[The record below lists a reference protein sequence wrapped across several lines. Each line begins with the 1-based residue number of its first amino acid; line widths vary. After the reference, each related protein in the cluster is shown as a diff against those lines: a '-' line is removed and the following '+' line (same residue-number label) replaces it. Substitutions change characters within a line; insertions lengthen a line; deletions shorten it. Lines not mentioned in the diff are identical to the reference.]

1 MVVPTAILL
10 IAGGIFAAAPLFKRV
25 AKGLERLFIVLGFAV
40 GIAVIVVTIDLAL
53 NLGILSS
60 IFGIG
65 FAPASNAFPFAQY
78 TLIVMAV
85 LGILLFSRPLR
96 NVRWA
101 SLIALGV
108 GILAAA
114 YLHIAFAV
122 NSSIVLGVV
131 FIITILI
138 IYTLLRFVEDILEF
152 IGTVLAFPPVA
163 IAIGLVSIYYGI
175 MIYGT

>member
-1 MVVPTAILL
+1 MVVSTAILL
-10 IAGGIFAAAPLFKRV
+10 IAGGIFACAPLFKRV
-25 AKGLERLFIVLGFAV
+25 AKGLERLFIILGFAV
-40 GIAVIVVTIDLAL
+40 GIAVIIVTIDLAL
-53 NLGILSS
+53 NLGSLSS

-65 FAPASNAFPFAQY
+65 FVPMSNAFPLAQY
-78 TLIVMAV
+78 LLIVMAV

-101 SLIALGV
+101 SLVALGI
-108 GILAAA
+108 GILVAA

-122 NSSIVLGVV
+122 SSSIILGVV

-163 IAIGLVSIYYGI
+163 IAIGLVSIYFGIQTYGA
-175 MIYGT
+175 

>member
-1 MVVPTAILL
+1 MVVSTAILL
-10 IAGGIFAAAPLFKRV
+10 IIGGICAAAPLFKRV
-25 AKGLERLFIVLGFAV
+25 SKSLEKLLVIIGFAV
-40 GIAVIVVTIDLAL
+40 GIAVIIISIDLAL
-53 NLGILSS
+53 GLGILSS

-65 FAPASNAFPFAQY
+65 VAPGTSSNPY
-78 TLIVMAV
+78 LKYYLIVMAV

-101 SLIALGV
+101 SLIALGI

-114 YLHIAFAV
+114 YLHVAFSV
-122 NSSIVLGVV
+122 TSTLILGAV

-138 IYTLLRFVEDILEF
+138 IYTLLRFIEDILEF

-163 IAIGLVSIYYGI
+163 IAIGLVSIYFGI
-175 MIYGT
+175 ITFGT